1 MDIKPDNIAYSP
13 HFHKF
18 VFIDFGLAEMI
29 KESIGEST
37 FIFPRGTL
45 GFVSEEMSKATK
57 LNEKKFIDLYSNDL
71 FGLREAFKRKI
82 LQFFIIG

>member
-18 VFIDFGLAEMI
+18 VLIDFGFAEMI

-37 FIFPRGTL
+37 FIFPRGTF
-45 GFVSEEMSKATK
+45 GFMSEEMQKATN
-57 LNEKKFIDLYSNDL
+57 LNQKSYMDLYSNDL
-71 FGLREAFKRKI
+71 FGLRESSKRTV
-82 LQFFIIG
+82 LLLFIVR